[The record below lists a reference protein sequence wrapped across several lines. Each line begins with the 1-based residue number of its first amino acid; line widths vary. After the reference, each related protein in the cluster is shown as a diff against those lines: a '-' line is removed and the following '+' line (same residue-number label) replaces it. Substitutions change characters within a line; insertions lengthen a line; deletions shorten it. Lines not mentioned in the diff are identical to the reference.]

1 MKLVMI
7 DCVPGGRPG
16 AILASGEILHLERA
30 AVSGSAEAW
39 LPRTLKD
46 ILRAGNDGLMIVRG
60 IVSRVE
66 GMSGDERAGLHHRA
80 ILPSTT
86 PLLAPLPDP
95 RLFVSAG
102 HAYRSHVDEMKSKAP
117 ATPQGFLKAPGTIVG
132 PRDDIRLPPQCPDRV
147 DFEGEICAV
156 IGRHCHN
163 VTPDRAMDC
172 IAGYTITNDVSA
184 RDWVPEIAKA
194 RTTPEA
200 RAAWDLN
207 HMGKQLPGFS
217 PLGPA
222 LVTAD
227 EVDPV
232 RLELTTRLNGEV
244 MQNAVTSDLIFTV
257 AESLAFFSRW
267 YEFTPGDILST
278 GTPAG
283 VGFGRNPQ
291 VFIKPGD
298 IVEVEVSGLGKISNR
313 FVAG

>member
-1 MKLVMI
+1 
-7 DCVPGGRPG
+7 
-16 AILASGEILHLERA
+16 
-30 AVSGSAEAW
+30 
-39 LPRTLKD
+39 
-46 ILRAGNDGLMIVRG
+46 
-60 IVSRVE
+60 
-66 GMSGDERAGLHHRA
+66 
-80 ILPSTT
+80 
-86 PLLAPLPDP
+86 
-95 RLFVSAG
+95 
-102 HAYRSHVDEMKSKAP
+102 
-117 ATPQGFLKAPGTIVG
+117 
-132 PRDDIRLPPQCPDRV
+132 
-147 DFEGEICAV
+147 
-156 IGRHCHN
+156 
-163 VTPDRAMDC
+163 
-172 IAGYTITNDVSA
+172 
-184 RDWVPEIAKA
+184 
-194 RTTPEA
+194 
-200 RAAWDLN
+200 
-207 HMGKQLPGFS
+207 MGKQLPGFS